1 MNIRL
6 ICMVLMCLLGV
17 ISPMQAQTFEQLWK
31 QVEQAQKKGLPLSA
45 IRITEQI
52 FSKGEKEKKAPQML
66 KAYVWR
72 MQLQGVLTP
81 DSFYVDLK
89 GLEQWALRSNDGVE
103 RAVLHS
109 LLAGYYADY
118 ADYNNYLLSRR
129 TNIEGEDFSD
139 DIREWTAGQFALKV
153 RSHVQAALADSLL
166 LLTSSS
172 RSYVPWTVLGES
184 SEYYHHDWYHLLASR
199 ALHSLQQMLDVERLQ
214 QTEAVY
220 PFGFKKE
227 IDRLYQSV
235 LAAYQAKGM
244 KAACLLLNLQYVEW
258 KRSNDMYAPLNFLP
272 KGLLGLA
279 QDPYLADLN
288 RLRAEF
294 QSEDVCAEVY
304 RAQASY
310 ALSKRQPFAAKQIAE
325 EAIQRYP
332 HYERINELKN
342 LLKDIEKP
350 HFYVSVSEE
359 AYPESE
365 VSLSVNHKNVDGFT
379 VKVLSDKKVVAQQEY
394 ALVRP
399 KDYLAQDTVVKF
411 RMPVCGVYKMVVF
424 PHPQAKE
431 NAEAQLL
438 VSRMKLLTAFLSQN
452 QCEVLTLD
460 RKSGLP
466 IVGAEVTLY
475 DKDKQPSAVFTSN
488 EQGRVVF
495 PWKDC
500 YHWVKASKGEDKG
513 MDFMSVSR
521 GRGGFSYVRGYE
533 PQEEMTLL
541 TDRSLYRPGQTVYV
555 KGIAYQQLA
564 DTAHVQ
570 VGKSYTLTLWDA
582 NRQEVARQEVRTN
595 DFGSFATTFTL
606 PSACLNGD
614 FMIRADRFIT
624 SIRVEEY
631 KRPTFDVTFNPPS
644 TDYRIGDQVQL
655 SGSIRSFSG
664 AQLADV
670 PVKYTVQRVEYAYW
684 RPMDSKQIASG
695 EVKADDNGQFVV
707 PVSLEGEDCNS
718 QHESVY
724 YHYQV
729 EATVTS
735 VAGETQSAM
744 YSLAAGYR
752 SLVLQTDLKKRTL
765 KENLSGVNGKKTVVF
780 KVHNLN
786 GQPVSVTGE
795 YAVFQAHPETFEVS
809 GDCPLLTGAFTSNQQ
824 TVVDWQSLPS
834 GAYVLKASV
843 CDAKGQEVKCE
854 DYTVLFSLSDSCP
867 PVPTKSWLYEHH
879 TEFDEQHP
887 AVFYY
892 GTSEKD
898 AYVLMHVFSGQRLI
912 ETKTFHLSDTIQ
924 CFTYPYQE
932 EYGDGLLVSMVM
944 VKDGVVYRENV
955 ELKKRMPAKTLKM
968 KWTVFRDKLRPGQQ
982 EEWKLTLYT
991 PQGRTADAEMLGLM
1005 YDASLDKLWKRSQS
1019 FRPYYFR
1026 RLPFFYWNADY
1037 QGETRYSFWWD
1048 VDYLRV
1054 PALMYDHFASSLFRF
1069 AEWREAVIVGFNA
1082 NPRKLTTGAVPT
1094 MSMKSRNGV
1103 DGATAELKYVP
1114 VQVSD
1119 QELTDVVFESE
1130 SIPIGAGSSI
1140 EEGETSDAHLSESA
1154 DNLRSILT
1162 ETAFFYPQLHT
1173 NEQGEVVLSF
1183 TMPESLTRW
1192 KFCGYAHTKGMLTGM
1207 VEEEVTTSKEFM
1219 LTPNLPRFVREG
1231 DETTVAAAVSN
1242 QTGVAQR
1249 GTVRFVLFDPLT
1261 EKVIH
1266 SQKQSFAVEAG
1277 KQASVVFRFTATDKY
1292 GLLGCRLVAD
1302 SDQFSDGEQQLLPV
1316 LSSKM
1321 HVVEALPMP
1330 IRGEESRTFSLQSL
1344 FNQHSS
1350 SAVNRHLTVEFTGNP
1365 AWYAVQALPSLAMP
1379 AEQNAI
1385 SWATAYYA
1393 NALAAYILNSQPR
1406 VKAVLDNWKLQG
1418 GTKETLWS
1426 NLQKNQDLKN
1436 LLLAESP
1443 WVLEA
1448 QTEAQQK
1455 ERLATLLDL
1464 NHVRNQHI
1472 TALTHLQEL
1481 QHADGAWSWFKG
1493 MQGSPTVTLYIAELN
1508 ARLALLTG
1516 QSLSG
1521 EALQLQQKALLYLHQ
1536 TVLKEYTDWQK
1547 ARQRGVKASGLSMFS
1562 LRYLYVVALTGT
1574 PVPETNKEAYT
1585 YYLSQVKELL
1595 PSASMSAKAMAAVVL
1610 EKNGQSREAAAFVAS
1625 LKEHLTQTDEQG
1637 LFFAFNEMPIVWGE
1651 WPVRVHVDVM
1661 EALATVGGHAEE
1673 LEEMKM
1679 WLLKQKQ
1686 TQLWN
1691 SPISTADAVYALLM
1705 NGTNLLDGQGNV
1717 RMEIGNEVLHT
1728 APDGQEAAYGLGY
1741 VKQDYTQK
1749 TVVNAQNIR
1758 VEKATPGVAWG
1769 AVYASYDTPV
1779 NDVKQQTGGWQVEKK
1794 WYVEHTEGKATKL
1807 LPLDEDRSLKVG
1819 DKVVVRITV
1828 RTDRV
1833 TDFVQLK
1840 DQRAACLEPLESLSG
1855 YHWNEGMGYYVDIK
1869 DASTHYFFD
1878 TLGKGV
1884 FVLESV
1890 YRVSRTG
1897 VYEGGVV
1904 SIQSAYAPEY
1914 ASHSDSRKVVV
1925 EK

>member
-6 ICMVLMCLLGV
+6 ICMVLLCMLGV
-17 ISPMQAQTFEQLWK
+17 IPSVQAQTFEQLWK
-31 QVEQAQKKGLPLSA
+31 QVEQAQKNGLPQSA
-45 IRITEQI
+45 IRITEEI

-72 MQLQGVLTP
+72 MQLQGELTP

-109 LLAGYYADY
+109 LLAEYYADF
-118 ADYNNYLLSRR
+118 ADYNHWQLSRR
-129 TNIEGEDFSD
+129 TNIEGEAPSD
-139 DIREWTAGQFALKV
+139 DIREWTASQFAVKV

-172 RSYVPWTVLGES
+172 RSYVPWTVSGES

-199 ALHSLQQMLDVERLQ
+199 ALRSLQQMLDVERLQ
-214 QTEAVY
+214 RAEAVY

-227 IDRLYQSV
+227 INRLYQEMI
-235 LAAYQAKGM
+235 AAYQAKDR

-258 KRSNDMYAPLNFLP
+258 KRSNEMYAPLNFPP

-325 EAIQRYP
+325 EAIRRYP
-332 HYERINELKN
+332 RYERINELKN

-359 AYPESE
+359 AYPESV

-379 VKVLSDKKVVAQQEY
+379 VKVLSGKKVVSQQEY

-399 KDYLAQDTVVKF
+399 EDYLTKDTVVKF

-424 PHPQAKE
+424 PHPRACE

-438 VSRMKLLTAFLSQN
+438 VSRIKLLTACLPQN

-466 IVGAEVTLY
+466 IAGAEITLY
-475 DKDKQPSAVFTSN
+475 GKDKQPSAVFTSN

-495 PWKDC
+495 PWKDN

-513 MDFMSVSR
+513 MDFMSVSG
-521 GRGGFSYVRGYE
+521 GRAGFSYVRGYE
-533 PQEEMTLL
+533 PQEELTLL
-541 TDRSLYRPGQTVYV
+541 TDRSLYRPGQTVHV
-555 KGIAYQQLA
+555 KGIAYHQLP

-570 VGKSYTLTLWDA
+570 IGKSYTLTLWDA

-614 FMIRADRFIT
+614 FMIRTDRFST

-631 KRPTFDVTFNPPS
+631 KRPTFDVTFNQPS
-644 TDYRIGDQVQL
+644 TDYRIGDEVQL
-655 SGSIRSFSG
+655 SGNIRSFSG
-664 AQLADV
+664 VQLADV

-684 RPMDSKQIASG
+684 RRMASKQIASG

-707 PVSLEGEDCNS
+707 PVRLEGEGCNG

-735 VAGETQSAM
+735 AAGETQSAM

-752 SLVLQTDLKKRTL
+752 SLVLQTDLKERTL
-765 KENLSGVNGKKTVVF
+765 KEDVSGVNGQKSVVF

-786 GQPVSVTGE
+786 GQPVSVTGK
-795 YAVFQAHPETFEVS
+795 YAVYQAHPETFEVS
-809 GDCPLLTGAFTSNQQ
+809 SDDPLLTGTFTSNQQ
-824 TVVDWQSLPS
+824 TVVDWLSLPS

-843 CDAKGQEVKCE
+843 RDAKGQEVKCE
-854 DYTVLFSLSDSCP
+854 DHTVLFSLSDSCP
-867 PVPTKSWLYEHH
+867 PVPTKSWVYEYR

-932 EYGDGLLVSMVM
+932 EYGDGLLVSMAM
-944 VKDGVVYRENV
+944 VRDGVLYRENI

-982 EEWKLTLYT
+982 EEWKLTLHT
-991 PQGRTADAEMLGLM
+991 PQGRAADAEMLGLM

-1026 RLPFFYWNADY
+1026 RLPFFYWNTDY

-1069 AEWREAVIVGFNA
+1069 ARETGMVGYNP
-1082 NPRKLTTGAVPT
+1082 NPRKLLTGAVPT
-1094 MSMKSRNGV
+1094 VSMKSRNGA
-1103 DGATAELKYVP
+1103 DHTAAVEAKFVP
-1114 VQVSD
+1114 VQISD
-1119 QELTDVVFESE
+1119 QEVTDVVFESE
-1130 SIPIGAGSSI
+1130 SIAIGAGSSL
-1140 EEGETSDAHLSESA
+1140 EEGEASDAHLSENT
-1154 DNLRSILT
+1154 DNLRSNLA

-1242 QTGVAQR
+1242 QTGVEQR

-1302 SDQFSDGEQQLLPV
+1302 SEQFSDGEQQLLPV

-1321 HVVEALPMP
+1321 HVVETLPMP
-1330 IRGEESRTFSLQSL
+1330 IRGEESRTFSLQTL
-1344 FNQHSS
+1344 FNRHSA
-1350 SAVNRHLTVEFTGNP
+1350 SAVNRQLTVEFTGNP

-1379 AEQNAI
+1379 ADQNAI

-1406 VKAVLDNWKLQG
+1406 VKAVLDSWKLQG

-1426 NLQKNQDLKN
+1426 NLQQNQELKN

-1455 ERLATLLDL
+1455 ERLATLFDL

-1472 TALTHLQEL
+1472 TALTRLQEL
-1481 QHADGAWSWFKG
+1481 QHDDGAWSWFKG

-1521 EALQLQQKALLYLHQ
+1521 EALQLQQKALHYLHQ
-1536 TVLKEYTDWQK
+1536 TVLKEYTEWQK
-1547 ARQRGVKASGLSMFS
+1547 ARRCGVKASGLSMFS

-1574 PVPETNKEAYT
+1574 PVPDANKEAYT

-1610 EKNGQSREAAAFVAS
+1610 VKNGQFREAAAFVAS

-1637 LFFAFNEMPIVWGE
+1637 LFFAFNEMPVAWGE
-1651 WPVRVHVDVM
+1651 WPVRVHVDAM
-1661 EALATVGGHAEE
+1661 EALAAVGSHAGE

-1686 TQLWN
+1686 TQQWD
-1691 SPISTADAVYALLM
+1691 SPIATADAVYALLM

-1717 RMEIGNEVLHT
+1717 RMVIGNEVLHT
-1728 APDGQEAAYGLGY
+1728 APDGQEAVSGLGY
-1741 VKQDYTQK
+1741 VKQHYTQK
-1749 TVVNAQNIR
+1749 AVVNARTIR

-1779 NDVKQQTGGWQVEKK
+1779 SDVKQQTGGWQVEKK

-1807 LPLDEDRSLKVG
+1807 LPLNEDSRLKVG

-1828 RTDRV
+1828 RTDRAA
-1833 TDFVQLK
+1833 DFVQLK

-1869 DASTHYFFD
+1869 DASTHYFFEA
-1878 TLGKGV
+1878 LGKGV
-1884 FVLESV
+1884 FVLESA